1 MSTYRVMIGATG
13 QFLVE
18 AETDVEAERA
28 VKSAIEKGALLLGG
42 CPLMG
47 AMATA
52 SVIREIPVM
61 PEAGPR
67 PPARP
72 NHHVLEAQ
80 NLTLGQ
86 RLDAVGMDP
95 KKAH

>member
-28 VKSAIEKGALLLGG
+28 VKSAIEKGALRLGG

-52 SVIREIPVM
+52 SVIREILVM
-61 PEAGPR
+61 PEAKPR
-67 PPARP
+67 SPVRP

-80 NLTLGQ
+80 SLTLGQ
-86 RLDAVGMDP
+86 RLDIIGLDR